1 MKHIIVCLLLITS
14 LSSFAQNKSY
24 TENSD
29 PEAKKVL
36 QKLQKSIAN
45 QDGIT
50 ATFTLTIQ
58 AGDDKE
64 VQTGEIMQKGEFY
77 RVKNSGNEIICNGE
91 VVWVYIKKQNEVQIN
106 DFDEDDEDIM
116 SPSKIM
122 KIYEHEKDFF
132 YAITNED
139 SRLYQIEFKPRDEDA
154 EYKKIR
160 LEVKKGN
167 HTLSKVIVFGED
179 GTRYTFQVN
188 SISKKTIAPS
198 NFKFTK
204 SKYPGVKV
212 IDMRL

>member
-1 MKHIIVCLLLITS
+1 MKHIIACLLVITS
-14 LSSFAQNKSY
+14 LSIFAQNKSY
-24 TENSD
+24 SENSD

-50 ATFTLTIQ
+50 ATFTLIIQ

-139 SRLYQIEFKPRDEDA
+139 TRFYQIEFKPRDQDA

-167 HTLSKVIVFGED
+167 HTLSKVVVFGQD